1 MPIRDFG
8 RSLVRFVLGSY
19 LCTYHHFNTSYVSQ
33 ASKTCTRH
41 VVLRAAWIIG
51 ASPDHH
57 SVSFRYFPITMPSLL
72 DHIDRFNYLV
82 KETQDAAERTVETRD
97 GPSSVAM
104 LNMGLGDLARDIDA
118 SELGLFTVVEPTAA
132 RVYSEEEAMS
142 QPMPE
147 LTRVEFHG
155 ATPLRRPAAGVPH
168 LRAEKEPEVYAQA
181 ALRYLQQ

>member
-1 MPIRDFG
+1 
-8 RSLVRFVLGSY
+8 
-19 LCTYHHFNTSYVSQ
+19 
-33 ASKTCTRH
+33 
-41 VVLRAAWIIG
+41 
-51 ASPDHH
+51 
-57 SVSFRYFPITMPSLL
+57 MPSLL

-142 QPMPE
+142 QPMQSRKAE
-147 LTRVEFHG
+147 AEGNRRDDEAECG
-155 ATPLRRPAAGVPH
+155 ARDSSQIMTILRR
-168 LRAEKEPEVYAQA
+168 
-181 ALRYLQQ
+181 